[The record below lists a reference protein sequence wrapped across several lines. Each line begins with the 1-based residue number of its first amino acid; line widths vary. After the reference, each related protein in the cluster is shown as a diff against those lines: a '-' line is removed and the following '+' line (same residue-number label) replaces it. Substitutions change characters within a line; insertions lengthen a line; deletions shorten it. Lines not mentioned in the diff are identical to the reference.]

1 MISAPNLRQP
11 LNGNSIKWFFFLV
24 LAMVVSCSTPK
35 KAIPSASGD
44 KAPPVPHQE
53 EQPKPSEQDGDV
65 LKPRDAVQMD
75 TVKWIEEKAPPVLTD
90 PKDVPAKPPVKG
102 KYDIALLMPFHAA
115 DAPLFTEAQDGRLNR
130 FVQYYAG
137 VRMALQEI
145 DSMHLPVTTYT
156 YDAEASSDAVSK
168 LANESGVKSADVIV
182 GPYEKKDLEA
192 VAAYGLAHKKYVV
205 SPWLPAFTTE
215 STNPYLIQLSPSLS
229 SHAMAITDFIRD
241 AMPDKKVYVV
251 ARDNATELNRIQL
264 FTRDSMLDVEELVI
278 KDASPELVNT
288 DLHGKLSDDRGTIFI
303 LPYFSKNDEAFVS
316 AFMRKLHAEKDTR
329 EAIVFGLPQWVGFTN
344 LNPNYMESLS
354 LHLSISSF
362 IDVSSPGYAAFR
374 NRFFHIYHTV
384 PDLNAFMGYDLMKW
398 MATRLASEGRDALTE
413 NQMSDAEGLSSGFD
427 IQPVFKTSSASGDT
441 PSTPVYYENR
451 KIRILKYLDQDFIL
465 VR

>member
-1 MISAPNLRQP
+1 M
-11 LNGNSIKWFFFLV
+11 V
-24 LAMVVSCSTPK
+24 LAVVISCSTPK
-35 KAIPSASGD
+35 KAIPSSSGD
-44 KAPPVPHQE
+44 QVPPVPQQE

-65 LKPRDAVQMD
+65 LKPRDAVQID
-75 TVKWIEEKAPPVLTD
+75 TVKWIEEKVPPVLTD
-90 PKDVPAKPPVKG
+90 PKDLPVKPPLKG
-102 KYDIALLMPFHAA
+102 KYDIALLMPFHAS
-115 DAPLFTEAQDGRLNR
+115 DAPLFSEAQDGRLNR

-156 YDAEASSDAVSK
+156 YDAEASPDAVSK
-168 LANESGVKSADVIV
+168 LANEAGVKSADVIV

-192 VAAYGLAHKKYVV
+192 VAAFGLAHKKYVV
-205 SPWLPAFTTE
+205 SPWLPAFPTE
-215 STNPYLIQLSPSLS
+215 SANPYLIQLSPALS

-251 ARDNATELNRIQL
+251 ARDNATERNRVQL
-264 FTRDSMLDVEELVI
+264 FTRDSMLDVQELVI

-303 LPYFSKNDEAFVS
+303 LPYFSKNDEAFVTS
-316 AFMRKLHAEKDTR
+316 FMRKLHAEKDTR
-329 EAIVFGLPQWVGFTN
+329 EAIVFGLPQWIGFSN

-362 IDVSSPGYAAFR
+362 IDISSPGYASFR
-374 NRFFHIYHTV
+374 SRFFHTYHTV
-384 PDLNAFMGYDLMKW
+384 PDLNAFLGYDLMKW
-398 MATRLASEGRDALTE
+398 VATRLVAAGSDALIE
-413 NQMSDAEGLSSGFD
+413 SQMAAAYGLSSGFD
-427 IQPVFKTSSASGDT
+427 IQPVYKPSSASGGT
-441 PSTPVYYENR
+441 SSTPVYYENR